1 MVSKS
6 GVGGQP
12 EVRHSSGEKTIH
24 SEAKRQNLF
33 LRKKLGRYCM

>member
-12 EVRHSSGEKTIH
+12 EVRHSSGVKNN
-24 SEAKRQNLF
+24 SFRGKEAKSVS
-33 LRKKLGRYCM
+33 GRS

>member
-24 SEAKRQNLF
+24 LRQNLF